1 MLSAIP
7 VGSAPAHGPPTTPT
21 TLVQDNAELLAVPD
35 TLAVPVHV
43 FPSRATPL
51 NVSWP
56 LNDPPLSVPD
66 T

>member
-1 MLSAIP
+1 MLTAIP
-7 VGSAPAHGPPTTPT
+7 VGSGLAHGLPTTPAP
-21 TLVQDNAELLAVPD
+21 LVQDNAELLAGPD
-35 TLAVPVHV
+35 MLAVPVQV

>member
-1 MLSAIP
+1 MLTAIP
-7 VGSAPAHGPPTTPT
+7 AGSGLGHEPPTTPAP
-21 TLVQDNAELLAVPD
+21 LVQDNAELLADPD

-56 LNDPPLSVPD
+56 LNEPPLSVPD

>member
-7 VGSAPAHGPPTTPT
+7 VGSGPAHGPPTTPT
-21 TLVQDNAELLAVPD
+21 LLVQDNAELLVVPD

-43 FPSRATPL
+43 FPSRAMPL

-56 LNDPPLSVPD
+56 LNIPPLKAPD